1 MKSLQTAAGVRRE
14 TGAVV
19 VVVSLP
25 VGKLED
31 FVPDVGKQSLH
42 PRPPAP
48 PLAAGA
54 QFVCPLNLECKPP
67 ASERGSLQITQYRKA
82 QRDSWFEITRLSHA
96 DNVPQ
101 AVLTL
106 PDLGLFFFL
115 IEWLWTPHPSPPP
128 RATYLSSAYP
138 SGCRDS
144 VSPPL
149 LSIKTLPPQPLR
161 MKCLLNRIS

>member
-1 MKSLQTAAGVRRE
+1 MKPLQTAAGVRRE
-14 TGAVV
+14 TGA

-42 PRPPAP
+42 SPP
-48 PLAAGA
+48 AAGA
-54 QFVCPLNLECKPP
+54 QFVCPLNLECKPL

-82 QRDSWFEITRLSHA
+82 ERDSWFEITRLSHA

-106 PDLGLFFFL
+106 PDLVSFLVL
-115 IEWLWTPHPSPPP
+115 IEWLWTPHTPTWPHPPTP
-128 RATYLSSAYP
+128 RATCLSSAYP
-138 SGCRDS
+138 SSCKD
-144 VSPPL
+144 SPPVFEGIAA
-149 LSIKTLPPQPLR
+149 SAAEDE
-161 MKCLLNRIS
+161 MSA

>member
-31 FVPDVGKQSLH
+31 FVPDVGKQSLQS
-42 PRPPAP
+42 PPP
-48 PLAAGA
+48 AAGA

-106 PDLGLFFFL
+106 PDLGLFFF
-115 IEWLWTPHPSPPP
+115 
-128 RATYLSSAYP
+128 
-138 SGCRDS
+138 
-144 VSPPL
+144 
-149 LSIKTLPPQPLR
+149 
-161 MKCLLNRIS
+161 

>member
-1 MKSLQTAAGVRRE
+1 MKPLQTAAGVRRE
-14 TGAVV
+14 TGA

-42 PRPPAP
+42 SPP
-48 PLAAGA
+48 AAGA

-82 QRDSWFEITRLSHA
+82 ERDSWFEITRLSHA

-106 PDLGLFFFL
+106 PDLVSFL
-115 IEWLWTPHPSPPP
+115 
-128 RATYLSSAYP
+128 
-138 SGCRDS
+138 
-144 VSPPL
+144 V
-149 LSIKTLPPQPLR
+149 
-161 MKCLLNRIS
+161 